1 MFQNKVIDT
10 LLKCFVKYAK
20 YTKNIRIL
28 LIQLIIFVSGD
39 AGPGS

>member
-28 LIQLIIFVSGD
+28 LVQFVVFVSGY
-39 AGPGS
+39 AGPCS